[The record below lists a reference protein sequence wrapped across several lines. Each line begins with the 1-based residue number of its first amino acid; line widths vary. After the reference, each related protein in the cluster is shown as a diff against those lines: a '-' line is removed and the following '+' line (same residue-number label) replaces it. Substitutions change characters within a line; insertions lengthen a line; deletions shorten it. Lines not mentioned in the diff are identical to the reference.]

1 MPPKSPFLDKH
12 DANCSMFIDGD
23 RKILMCKLRLP
34 PNCFHSIDDLTV
46 DVATHRICVSSA
58 CDGVIADLELPLA
71 VDVQSYDSSASA
83 QFRRSQ
89 GILKIELRIAAATP
103 LRISKAEERR
113 WRVHQVVPFVPTDSK
128 IIQAAL
134 ELSGVGKS
142 DIIVDVG
149 CGDGRVC
156 VAAALRGAHAIGY
169 DCDAACLSVAAISA
183 AEAGVA
189 HSCSF
194 VLSDFLTQRPL
205 VPDGTS
211 VVYLHLYPE
220 IVERLR
226 PRLLEI
232 LDAGVRI
239 ITFAMSHLR
248 GVRAARTA
256 KAGQLE
262 FIDFSILREFF
273 DEPLEERLRFD

>member
-1 MPPKSPFLDKH
+1 
-12 DANCSMFIDGD
+12 
-23 RKILMCKLRLP
+23 
-34 PNCFHSIDDLTV
+34 
-46 DVATHRICVSSA
+46 VAVK
-58 CDGVIADLELPLA
+58 
-71 VDVQSYDSSASA
+71 SYDPSASA
-83 QFRRSQ
+83 QLRRSH
-89 GILKIELRIAAATP
+89 GILKIDLRIAAATP
-103 LRISKAEERR
+103 LRISEAEERR
-113 WRVHQVVPFVPTDSK
+113 WRVHQVVPFVPTDAK
-128 IIQAAL
+128 IIRAAL
-134 ELSGVGKS
+134 EMSAVGKNDVFV
-142 DIIVDVG
+142 DIG

-169 DCDAACLSVAAISA
+169 DCDAACISDAAIYA

-205 VPDGTS
+205 VPTGTS

-220 IVERLR
+220 IVEQLR

-262 FIDFSILREFF
+262 LIDFSIRREFF
-273 DEPLEERLRFD
+273 DAPLKERLRFD